1 MKNLII
7 LVLVL
12 NCYLDSQPS
21 IELPN
26 PENFYSVSSLYM
38 NVIKLDEGELIFYGG
53 DGGVLRTYDN
63 GQSWHQSYSG
73 TKSYIPKMR
82 YYNNN
87 IYGVTYDGKFMKSSD
102 KGDFWDYQQLS
113 NGFNDLVIHKN
124 SIYLSTYSDSVFVSG
139 DDGNSWKK
147 YKLNIDSILN
157 ISSFEDYII
166 INTKTGKL
174 FYTDDINSQLKELE
188 KPLNSFYVNNKYE
201 GFYIYSH
208 SQIAELKSDLTWKIY
223 DVSSFNRRFKF
234 IPEENQFTIFS
245 ANRNTR
251 SELGLET
258 YALDRNTKELEF
270 KNKFRNE
277 LINSTDPVYNREY
290 ESFDVEVSK
299 GVYFSSNY
307 YKTILT
313 TVDLVSW
320 EININC
326 NIIGNIPMFVFDENN
341 IAISKSGIAEF
352 VRSSDGGK
360 TFKIKQNIPYDTV
373 DGKELIPR
381 VDDIYMVDKDNAL
394 IKLNNTG
401 YFHSGGSSPFSKS
414 FIEIKDGEYKF
425 LDVDF
430 KYSLGNG
437 FIDNIY
443 LINNVFEEY
452 IIELRHQSKKMLP
465 DENGKQL
472 DSIYYYKYYAY
483 HDSKVD
489 TFYNLTLPIIF
500 HKNLNE
506 NGKKYF
512 TGNLEFDDSTK
523 KGKTILY
530 SMKDV
535 FENIK
540 IEHEFDFGIA
550 HNGIHKD
557 ENNNY
562 VILRGADIYLYDS
575 NFNLVRII
583 ETDYESIEIVGN
595 FSNIKDTYFL
605 SGKQYSDTING
616 VVFNRYKSFM
626 FYINE
631 NYEPVEV
638 ESEDRFILFQESKF
652 NKNYKYY
659 IENRGIYQALFIP
672 IEPERLE
679 YYASSIERGGPPSI
693 WTYPPYPNPVKDRL
707 KMKFYSAMMGEI
719 AKLKVELIHIGTGRV
734 YHIDKYGLNIIDDN
748 WGEIEIDITG
758 YIRGAYLINFK
769 LGDGNKSEAIII
781 E

>member
-12 NCYLDSQPS
+12 NCYLNSQPS

-26 PENFYSVSSLYM
+26 SDNFYSVSSLYM

-87 IYGVTYDGKFMKSSD
+87 IYGVTYDGNFMKSSD
-102 KGDFWDYQQLS
+102 KGDFWDYEQLS

-139 DDGNSWKK
+139 DDGNSWNK
-147 YKLNIDSILN
+147 YKLNIDSIFN

-166 INTKTGKL
+166 ITTKTGKL
-174 FYTDDINSQLKELE
+174 FYTEDINSELKELE

-201 GFYIYSH
+201 GFYIYSN
-208 SQIAELKSDLTWKIY
+208 SQIAELKSDLTWNIY
-223 DVSSFNRRFKF
+223 DVSSLNRRFKF

-245 ANRNTR
+245 ANRKTR

-258 YALDRNTKELEF
+258 YLLNKNSKELIF

-277 LINSTDPVYNREY
+277 LLNSNSPIYNQEY
-290 ESFDVEVSK
+290 EPFDVELSD
-299 GVYFSSNY
+299 GVYYSSNY

-341 IAISKSGIAEF
+341 VAISKSGIAEF
-352 VRSSDGGK
+352 VRSSDGGR
-360 TFKIKQNIPYDTV
+360 TFKIMQNIPYDTIN
-373 DGKELIPR
+373 GRELVPR
-381 VDDIYMVDKDNAL
+381 VNNLYMIDNDNAL
-394 IKLNNTG
+394 IYLSNSG
-401 YFHSGGSSPFSKS
+401 YFHDGSETSFSKK
-414 FIEIKDGEYKF
+414 FIEIKDGVYKY
-425 LDVDF
+425 LDFNFNNSVESG
-430 KYSLGNG
+430 Y
-437 FIDNIY
+437 IDKIR
-443 LINNVFEEY
+443 LLNNVFDNY
-452 IIELRHQSKKMLP
+452 ILEVGNIIMKTVP
-465 DENGKQL
+465 NENGMYS
-472 DSIYYYKYYAY
+472 DSLYFYWYYAY
-483 HDSKVD
+483 KDNKL
-489 TFYNLTLPIIF
+489 YNLFKLSRPIIF
-500 HKNLNE
+500 HKNLNK
-506 NGKKYF
+506 NGIEYF
-512 TGNLEFDDSTK
+512 TGNLEFNDSTK
-523 KGKTILY
+523 IGKTILY
-530 SMKDV
+530 SMKDL

-540 IEHEFDFGIA
+540 IEHEFEHSVNELFR
-550 HNGIHKD
+550 D
-557 ENNNY
+557 EKNNY
-562 VILRGADIYLYDS
+562 MTIIGSDIYLYDS
-575 NFNLVRII
+575 IFNIVKII
-583 ETDYESIEIVGN
+583 ETNYDGIFLETD
-595 FSNIKDTYFL
+595 FLNIKNMYF
-605 SGKQYSDTING
+605 SGGRAYFDTING
-616 VVFNRYKSFM
+616 TPFQRYKSFR

-679 YYASSIERGGPPSI
+679 YYASSVERGGPPSI

-769 LGDGNKSEAIII
+769 LGDGNKSESIII